1 MALIAAGLLREKENI
16 NKVPRES
23 GYYKWYA
30 PESVL
35 KVILDKYYKQ
45 IVPLLQTKVING
57 DTYYYVYVGISK
69 SLKRRLNTHVNK
81 TSRVSTL
88 RKTLSSIAA
97 KDQTDIKKTNALIDK
112 MFVEYTAAECK
123 KAADTEQ
130 KEIAKFVLPL
140 NLEFQEN
147 KDLAEYTQWLEK
159 QRGQAIQ
166 IKKLTIP
173 TMLS

>member
-1 MALIAAGLLREKENI
+1 VVEMTLIKAESLREKENI
-16 NKVPRES
+16 NNIPRES

-35 KVILDKYYKQ
+35 KVILDRYYKQ

-57 DTYYYVYVGISK
+57 DTYYYVYAGISK
-69 SLKRRLNTHVNK
+69 SLRLRLNTHVNK

-88 RKTLSSIAA
+88 RRTLSSIAA

-112 MFVEYTAAECK
+112 MFVEYTAVEYE

-130 KEIAKFVLPL
+130 KEIAKFALPL
-140 NLEFQEN
+140 NVEFQEN
-147 KDLAEYTQWLEK
+147 KDLAEYTQWLIK
-159 QRGQAIQ
+159 QRRQAMQ
-166 IKKLTIP
+166 IR
-173 TMLS
+173 S